1 MKKELKKLSDA
12 DKKEYK
18 RLCKFAA
25 FLSEKD
31 FPNTLIVNI
40 PIFEGKLVQLKCE
53 GTEYFCGYWEEGTTG
68 YVLSAQEESYN
79 LLLDEFTNKLNI
91 VWQKQIDK
99 CMAEID
105 AWEKK
110 TGLEFDG
117 FH

>member
-1 MKKELKKLSDA
+1 MKMGLKKLSDA

-31 FPNTLIVNI
+31 FPNTLVVNI
-40 PIFEGKLVQLKCE
+40 PVFEGKPAQLKCKGAEYLCGFWDE
-53 GTEYFCGYWEEGTTG
+53 GTSG
-68 YVLSAQEESYN
+68 YVLCAPEGCVIA
-79 LLLDEFTNKLNI
+79 DDVFVNKLNI

-99 CMAEID
+99 CMAQID

-117 FH
+117 FR